1 MCGRFA
7 LTLPPEAA
15 RRYFGYVE
23 QPNFPPRADVR
34 PTQPVPVVTLSEGAR
49 HFMLMRWGFIPGFV
63 KDEKDFPL
71 LINAR
76 SETAFEK
83 PSFRNAIRR
92 RRCLFIAD
100 AFYEWMK
107 LDEVAR
113 PAKVESGF
121 ASGRATGK
129 SGRKKQPYRIYRP
142 SGEPLAMGGI
152 HETWISPN
160 GSEIDTCAIL
170 TTGTNGLVSAIH
182 DRMPVILEPQDFD
195 VWLAPQTAQDAVLR
209 LMRPAREDVL
219 TMEPI
224 DKVGGAEPEGGSL
237 L

>member
-15 RRYFGYVE
+15 RSYFRYGE
-23 QPNFPPRADVR
+23 HPNFPPRPDVR

-63 KDEKDFPL
+63 KDEKTFPL

-92 RRCLFIAD
+92 RRCLFVAD

-107 LDEVAR
+107 LDDVAR
-113 PAKVESGF
+113 PAKAEAGF
-121 ASGRATGK
+121 ASGREARK
-129 SGRKKQPYRIYRP
+129 STQKRPYRIFRP
-142 SGEPLAMGGI
+142 QGEPLAMGGI

-170 TTGTNGLVSAIH
+170 TTDANSLVAAIH
-182 DRMPVILEPQDFD
+182 DRMPVILDPSDFD
-195 VWLAPQTAQDAVLR
+195 AWLSPQTGQDVVMR
-209 LMRPAREDVL
+209 LMRPLRDEALV
-219 TMEPI
+219 MEPI
-224 DKVGGAEPEGGSL
+224 ERVGEPEEGRL

>member
-7 LTLPPEAA
+7 LTLPPEAV
-15 RRYFGYVE
+15 RSYFRYGE
-23 QPNFPPRADVR
+23 TPNFPPRPDIR

-63 KDEKDFPL
+63 KDEREFPL

-76 SETAFEK
+76 SETVFDK

-107 LDEVAR
+107 LDEKGKKKR
-113 PAKVESGF
+113 PYIIRRPMQGPMAF
-121 ASGRATGK
+121 A
-129 SGRKKQPYRIYRP
+129 
-142 SGEPLAMGGI
+142 GI
-152 HETWISPN
+152 WECWQSAN

-170 TTGTNGLVSAIH
+170 TTAANATLAVIH
-182 DRMPVILEPQDFD
+182 DRVPVILETRDFD
-195 VWLAPQTAQDAVLR
+195 AWLAPQTGQDEVQRLLR
-209 LMRPAREDVL
+209 PLRDDSLV
-219 TMEPI
+219 MEPI
-224 DKVGGAEPEGGSL
+224 ERMGEMEEGRL

>member
-15 RRYFGYVE
+15 RTYFRYGEF
-23 QPNFPPRADVR
+23 PNFPPRPDIR

-63 KDEKDFPL
+63 KDEKEFPL

-92 RRCLFIAD
+92 RRCLFVAD
-100 AFYEWMK
+100 AFYEWMA
-107 LDEVAR
+107 LDDVAN
-113 PAKVESGF
+113 PARTYAGS
-121 ASGRATGK
+121 APGRAT
-129 SGRKKQPYRIYRP
+129 RKIIKRPYRIFRP
-142 SGEPLAMGGI
+142 DGEPLAMGGI
-152 HETWISPN
+152 YETWVSPN

-170 TTGTNGLVSAIH
+170 TTSANGVVSAIH
-182 DRMPVILEPQDFD
+182 DRMPVILDAEDFEAWLSPETGQDE
-195 VWLAPQTAQDAVLR
+195 VLR
-209 LMRPAREDVL
+209 LMRPAREEAL
-219 TMEPI
+219 TMVPI
-224 DKVGGAEPEGGSL
+224 ERVGEVEEGRL
-237 L
+237 I